1 MAKDKIAKLSLEN
14 EVKALKKHFG
24 GFVAT
29 LKALKEAVEALQKNT
44 PAKENDEIKE
54 ILKRQKVVED
64 GIASNA
70 DALSRI
76 DREIDEL
83 SNKIKVT
90 KDGINNQNDEKET
103 GDKLQKQNNIKQ
115 VQRKICRYYNKGHCK
130 YRNKYRFFHPQNICK
145 VYLESGK
152 CVGKECSDRH
162 PKTCRYWSR
171 NKTGCARNFDCD
183 FLHVTLVHD
192 DGKTR
197 IEGKVDEEEFKCA
210 SCKDCWKDKRCMEE
224 HTEQP

>member
-1 MAKDKIAKLSLEN
+1 M
-14 EVKALKKHFG
+14 
-24 GFVAT
+24 AT
-29 LKALKEAVEALQKNT
+29 LKGLKKAAEALQKKT
-44 PAKENDEIKE
+44 PAKENDKIKE
-54 ILKRQKVVED
+54 ILERQKVVED

-90 KDGINNQNDEKET
+90 KEKEE
-103 GDKLQKQNNIKQ
+103 
-115 VQRKICRYYNKGHCK
+115 ICRYYNKGHCK
-130 YRNKYRFFHPQNICK
+130 YRNKCRFYHPQNICK

-162 PKTCRYWSR
+162 PKTCIYWLR
-171 NKTGCARNFDCD
+171 NKTGCARNSDCD
-183 FLHVTLVHD
+183 FIHVTLVHD
-192 DGKTR
+192 DVKAR
-197 IEGKVDEEEFKCA
+197 NESQVDEEEFKCA